1 MLSLWV
7 KVLPGRFAFSDEPPL
22 LIEFALKSQMET
34 CQNPTRHVL
43 VINIGDE
50 LLDGLRENGHL
61 KWLGEQLAR
70 RGLPIT
76 RSLVVRDQAT
86 DIAQEIKRGWGNYD
100 LIVTTGGMGPT
111 SDDHTREAVA
121 QALGVSLKRVPGA
134 EAELHERFSKIGRKV
149 SAADLKQCTVL
160 SEGESLV
167 NSRGTAP
174 GIFYHQGRTALV
186 MLPGPPL
193 ELQPM
198 FEHEVV
204 PRLRSIGCACKG
216 EAYVQVRTFGLG
228 AGPLEEIVRPHL
240 VPGMVLTFGTHT
252 GIVDARIS
260 LGQSGVGE
268 DELCEVARRV
278 RDAVGHDLLCTGHSC
293 LATIVVEQLRSMEK
307 TVALAESCTGGL
319 LSDAFTDVP
328 GASKVFTGSAV
339 CYNND
344 AKMNILGIP
353 ECLLAQHGAVSAECA
368 AAMATAAAEKFG
380 SDYALSVTGFAGPT
394 GGTDIN
400 PVGTVYFGYASP
412 TGVWS
417 QRVFLQGDRA
427 QVKLKAVN
435 TALDWMRRK
444 INKYGVEDLI
454 HGA

>member
-1 MLSLWV
+1 
-7 KVLPGRFAFSDEPPL
+7 
-22 LIEFALKSQMET
+22 MET
-34 CQNPTRHVL
+34 RQNRHRHVL

-70 RGLPIT
+70 CGLPIT
-76 RSLVVRDQAT
+76 RSLVVRDRAE
-86 DIAQEIKRGWGNYD
+86 DIAQEIKRGWDHYD

-121 QALGVSLKRVPGA
+121 AALGVSMQRVSQA
-134 EAELHERFSKIGRKV
+134 EADLHERFSKIGRKV

-160 SEGESLV
+160 AGGETLS
-167 NSRGTAP
+167 NARGTAP

-198 FEHEVV
+198 FENEVV
-204 PRLRSIGCACKG
+204 PRLRGNGCACEG

-228 AGPLEEIVRPHL
+228 AVPLEQMVRPHL
-240 VPGMVLTFGTHT
+240 TPGMVLTFGTHT

-260 LGQSGVGE
+260 SGQSGASA

-278 RDAVGHDLLCTGHSC
+278 RDAVGHDFICTGHSC
-293 LATIVVEQLRSMEK
+293 LATIVVEQLRCMEK

-319 LSDAFTDVP
+319 LSDAFTDIP
-328 GASKVFTGSAV
+328 GASKVFAGSAV
-339 CYNND
+339 CYSND

-380 SDYALSVTGFAGPT
+380 SDYALAVTGFAGPT
-394 GGTDIN
+394 GGTEAN

-417 QRVFLQGDRA
+417 KRVFLQGDRA

-435 TALDWMRRK
+435 TALDLMRRQ